1 VQCRV
6 WCDCVAVVY
15 CSVVPVVL
23 SLVVGFVPRVLQ
35 CCSVGGMSGRRRQL
49 VCGAALRMLGLC
61 VGLVC
66 GRMVQFGCRTWWKSL
81 FRVSLFQCE
90 DYLILV

>member
-49 VCGAALRMLGLC
+49 VCGAALRM
-61 VGLVC
+61 
-66 GRMVQFGCRTWWKSL
+66 VQFGCRTWWKSL